1 MSAKIGFIGLGK
13 MGGGM
18 SKNLLAHGYSLVVSD
33 IDPVAVDSLNK
44 AGAEAALSPSDVAR
58 RSEIIIL
65 SLPVPKDVEAVVTG
79 ADGILDGATD
89 GTIIIDTS
97 TIDPLTSR
105 KVAQVAAEKN
115 VDMIDAPVAG
125 GGPRGAAV
133 GQQTV
138 IVGGKR
144 QVYDRCHDVLHVL
157 GNQVVYAGGNGQGL
171 AVKLSFNIY
180 GGMCHIAAAEAF
192 AFGVRLGVEPK
203 TLYEVINTARGGD
216 WILENKC
223 PFPNCNENS
232 PADRNFEPE
241 FPIEMAIKDYGLLMS
256 SINALKMPMLMASL
270 TYQMFES
277 AATAGFGNKDVS
289 GISLLVNQLAGL
301 DSKNED

>member
-1 MSAKIGFIGLGK
+1 
-13 MGGGM
+13 
-18 SKNLLAHGYSLVVSD
+18 
-33 IDPVAVDSLNK
+33 
-44 AGAEAALSPSDVAR
+44 
-58 RSEIIIL
+58 
-65 SLPVPKDVEAVVTG
+65 
-79 ADGILDGATD
+79 
-89 GTIIIDTS
+89 
-97 TIDPLTSR
+97 
-105 KVAQVAAEKN
+105 
-115 VDMIDAPVAG
+115 
-125 GGPRGAAV
+125 
-133 GQQTV
+133 
-138 IVGGKR
+138 
-144 QVYDRCHDVLHVL
+144 
-157 GNQVVYAGGNGQGL
+157 
-171 AVKLSFNIY
+171 
-180 GGMCHIAAAEAF
+180 
-192 AFGVRLGVEPK
+192 VRLGVEPK